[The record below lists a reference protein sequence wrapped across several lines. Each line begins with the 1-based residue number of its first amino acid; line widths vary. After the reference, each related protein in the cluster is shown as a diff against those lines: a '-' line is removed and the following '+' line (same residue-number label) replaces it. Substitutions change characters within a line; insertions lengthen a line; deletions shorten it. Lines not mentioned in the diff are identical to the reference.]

1 MINNKL
7 YFIFYRRS
15 SRRGW
20 FRRSGSRTSTSKPT
34 QAAQL
39 KKDKKPLYPNY
50 GYGGYWGY
58 VNGRSVNSNNNKRT
72 WIYGRGWVTVTT
84 QAPELPEVQR
94 TTSPRYRGSSDSHPG
109 SNSQGSSR
117 SCPLINKGISKIM
130 SMPETI
136 QQCLEAAPEK
146 CCSIG
151 DLAKRFALAPM
162 KVKVETIKVAAVY
175 VTINF
180 AIKKAKK
187 LQTQIHEISGAMEK
201 NVTKIELVE
210 RAIDLVALSKI
221 PLKECVPHITRCLQK
236 GNVPTNLGNE
246 PGKVT
251 HSAALLYT
259 DDGAKYLI
267 EKGGN
272 YGTKNDRRQIRRV
285 FWRINIWTNY
295 KTITP
300 KKQRSLYDYY
310 DVMGKGYDLYN
321 DNCHDATKDVER
333 LAEKNT

>member
-50 GYGGYWGY
+50 VYGGY
-58 VNGRSVNSNNNKRT
+58 GRSVNSNNNKRT

-84 QAPELPEVQR
+84 QAQELPEVQR
-94 TTSPRYRGSSDSHPG
+94 TTSPRYRGSSDSHSG
-109 SNSQGSSR
+109 SNSQGPSR
-117 SCPLINKGISKIM
+117 SCPLINKGISKIR

-151 DLAKRFALAPM
+151 DLATLFGIALARM
-162 KVKVETIKVAAVY
+162 KVKVATIRVARVY

-180 AIKKAKK
+180 AFKEAKK

-210 RAIDLVALSKI
+210 RAIFLVAVSKI

-236 GNVPTNLGNE
+236 GNVPTNLGNV
-246 PGKVT
+246 PGKIT

-285 FWRINIWTNY
+285 FWRLLIWTNY

-310 DVMGKGYDLYN
+310 DVMGKRFDLYN
-321 DNCHDATKDVER
+321 DNCHVATKAVER
-333 LAEKNT
+333 LAKKST